1 MAAAGMTG
9 TLRSDRMGRAH
20 SWDEGIVSRSGL
32 WWQLRGYSQTWPGI
46 VCMPNGKICKLLH
59 LEV

>member
-20 SWDEGIVSRSGL
+20 SWMKEMFLGL
-32 WWQLRGYSQTWPGI
+32 DFGGNYVDTARHGMVLY
-46 VCMPNGKICKLLH
+46 VCIMGKYASCYT
-59 LEV
+59 